1 MLCSGEDGQLEALM
15 VLRVEGWPLCVTT
28 VWQRDE
34 NAFKYAALGGQIEM
48 LLWMHANGCPWSEWT
63 SEEAAKNGDPPM
75 LQWSHE
81 NGCPW
86 NEDTCTNVAEG
97 GYLEVLQW
105 ARANGC
111 QWDENEICSLARM
124 FDRRSK
130 IEVLEWLRL
139 PEVLGFR
146 AALR

>member
-1 MLCSGEDGQLEALM
+1 
-15 VLRVEGWPLCVTT
+15 
-28 VWQRDE
+28 
-34 NAFKYAALGGQIEM
+34 
-48 LLWMHANGCPWSEWT
+48 
-63 SEEAAKNGDPPM
+63 M

-111 QWDENEICSLARM
+111 LWDDCTCA
-124 FDRRSK
+124 F
-130 IEVLEWLRL
+130 
-139 PEVLGFR
+139 
-146 AALR
+146 AAAGGYL

>member
-1 MLCSGEDGQLEALM
+1 MFKRGEAPATARSPEASRKPLLCSGEDGQLEALM

-28 VWQRDE
+28 VWQ
-34 NAFKYAALGGQIEM
+34 
-48 LLWMHANGCPWSEWT
+48 SEWT

>member
-1 MLCSGEDGQLEALM
+1 MFKRGEAPATARSPEASRKPLLCSGEDGQLEALM

-34 NAFKYAALGGQIEM
+34 NAFKYAALGGQI
-48 LLWMHANGCPWSEWT
+48 
-63 SEEAAKNGDPPM
+63 
-75 LQWSHE
+75 
-81 NGCPW
+81 
-86 NEDTCTNVAEG
+86 
-97 GYLEVLQW
+97 EVLQW